1 MFLAPKLD
9 NLNSEEKLL
18 QSIHETYARIFQAL
32 LVMLEDKSLFTQLT
46 NEAEKLS
53 KRSREFEARLNRSVF
68 ETKQQVN
75 PFVYQRTH

>member
-1 MFLAPKLD
+1 MTNFYREELD

-18 QSIHETYARIFQAL
+18 QSIHETFARIFQAL
-32 LVMLEDKSLFTQLT
+32 IVMLEDKSLFTQS

-75 PFVYQRTH
+75 

>member
-1 MFLAPKLD
+1 MLVNRLGEQAKQRFFQH
-9 NLNSEEKLL
+9 N
-18 QSIHETYARIFQAL
+18 ARIFQAL

-75 PFVYQRTH
+75 LFF